1 MMGLLVFRE
10 QLKAFYGRYSRY
22 IMPVCK
28 FVFALTAFIS
38 VTLYTGYMAALNNPF
53 VPIGM
58 AVICAFTPSAMITFL
73 LCSLILIHVSAVSVE
88 IMIVVAVIFIL
99 MFLLYFV
106 FKPGNAWVMTMII
119 LLGIWD
125 IPGMAILSIGLVAG
139 PMSFIPVCFGL
150 ITCGM
155 ISLVNADFS
164 VLSFGTSSLNV
175 IQKMI
180 YYIQSVLQNEKMVLI
195 LTAALVTIWLVWG
208 VRRLSINYAWAVALA
223 AGTVM
228 YTLLVL
234 TGNFIL
240 DVHVNVTAV
249 VISVIL
255 GIAVGA
261 VLEFFLFAVDYSRTE
276 YAQFEDDDYYYYV
289 KAVPKISVTKPEV
302 QVKNITEATEDAQ
315 EDE

>member
-10 QLKAFYGRYSRY
+10 QVKAFYGKYSRY

-38 VTLYTGYMAALNNPF
+38 ITLNTGYMVSLNNPF
-53 VPIGM
+53 VPIVLAVACAFLSS
-58 AVICAFTPSAMITFL
+58 AVITFFM
-73 LCSLILIHVSAVSVE
+73 CCLILIHLAAVSVE
-88 IMIVVAVIFIL
+88 IMVVAALIFVL

-106 FKPGNAWVMTMII
+106 FKPGNAWLMTLIV
-119 LLGIWD
+119 LLGLWD
-125 IPGMAILSIGLVAG
+125 IPGAAILSVGLVAG
-139 PMSFIPVCFGL
+139 PLSVVPVCFGL

-155 ISLVNADFS
+155 ITLVKADLS
-164 VLSFGTSSLNV
+164 VLASGTSSLNV
-175 IQKMI
+175 IQKVI
-180 YYIQSVLQNEKMVLI
+180 YYMDSVLRDEKILLLSIAALITVLI
-195 LTAALVTIWLVWG
+195 VWA
-208 VRRLSINYAWAVALA
+208 VRRLSISYAWAVALA
-223 AGTVM
+223 AGTVL

-234 TGNFIL
+234 TGNFIF
-240 DVHVNVTAV
+240 DVNVNIAAV
-249 VISVIL
+249 IISIVM

-261 VLEFFLFAVDYSRTE
+261 ALEFFLFAVDYSRTE

-302 QVKNITEATEDAQ
+302 QVKNITEAAEDAR

>member
-10 QLKAFYGRYSRY
+10 QVKTFYGKYSRY
-22 IMPVCK
+22 ILPTCK

-38 VTLYTGYMAALNNPF
+38 ITLATGYRTALNNPF
-53 VPIGM
+53 IPILL
-58 AVICAFTPSAMITFL
+58 AVICAFTPSAMITFFI
-73 LCSLILIHVSAVSVE
+73 CCLILIHLSAVSIE
-88 IMIVVAVIFIL
+88 IMVVAAVIFIL

-106 FKPGNAWVMTMII
+106 FKPGNAWLMSLII

-125 IPGMAILSIGLVAG
+125 IPGAAILSIGLVTG
-139 PMSFIPVCFGL
+139 PLSVVPVCFGI

-155 ISLVNADFS
+155 VSLVNADFS
-164 VLSFGTSSLNV
+164 VLAFGTSSLNV
-175 IQKMI
+175 IQKVI
-180 YYIQSVLQNEKMVLI
+180 YYMESVLQDEKMLLI
-195 LTAALVTIWLVWG
+195 LVAAMVTIWLVWA
-208 VRRLSINYAWAVALA
+208 VRRLSINYAWTVALA
-223 AGTVM
+223 VGTVL

-234 TGNFIL
+234 TGNFIF
-240 DVHVNVTAV
+240 DVHVNVMAV

-255 GIAVGA
+255 GIATGA

-302 QVKNITEATEDAQ
+302 QVKNITEAAEDAR

>member
-10 QLKAFYGRYSRY
+10 QMKTFYGKYNRY
-22 IMPVCK
+22 IIPVCK

-38 VTLYTGYMAALNNPF
+38 ITLNTGYMAALNNPF
-53 VPIGM
+53 VPIGL
-58 AVICAFTPSAMITFL
+58 AVLCAFTPSAMSTFL
-73 LCSLILIHVSAVSVE
+73 MCCLILVHISAVSVE
-88 IMIVVAVIFIL
+88 IMVVAAVIFVL

-106 FKPGNAWVMTMII
+106 FKPGNAWVMTLII
-119 LLGIWD
+119 MLGIWD
-125 IPGMAILSIGLVAG
+125 IPGTAILLVGLVAG
-139 PMSFIPVCFGL
+139 PLTVIPVCFGL

-155 ISLVNADFS
+155 VSLVNADFS
-164 VLSFGTSSLNV
+164 VLAFGSSSLNV
-175 IQKMI
+175 LQKVI
-180 YYIQSVLQNEKMVLI
+180 YYMQSVLRNEKMLLI
-195 LTAALVTIWLVWG
+195 LAAALVTIWLVWA

-223 AGTVM
+223 AGTVL

-234 TGNFIL
+234 TGNFIF

-249 VISVIL
+249 VISVVL
-255 GIAVGA
+255 GVAVGA